1 MAKDDSFC
9 ASIYIYT
16 PTHKPKPHTCTDGR
30 PPSSSPLHFH
40 TSIYTLYRNIITGSI
55 NYSIVIV
62 CFLYPCMHVYRSI
75 YNTNTSTPRA
85 TILYHHSTGNSIFIY
100 GQHIYIYIIIRSS
113 LVLRL
118 QTNLK
123 LKICMHG
130 LTKPIQH
137 QATMMDDCQKKKTH
151 HQISSRNQR
160 LKIRLA

>member
-1 MAKDDSFC
+1 MTVSV
-9 ASIYIYT
+9 
-16 PTHKPKPHTCTDGR
+16 
-30 PPSSSPLHFH
+30 PP
-40 TSIYTLYRNIITGSI
+40 SIYTHPHTNQSHTPAPTDARLPRLLSTSTHLYIHYRNIITGSI
-55 NYSIVIV
+55 NYSICLVVIV

-118 QTNLK
+118 QTNLR

-137 QATMMDDCQKKKTH
+137 QATMMDDCQKKTH